1 MKLKELSLRKE
12 KSILWVLFFKRVFS
26 SSFIWGTKITC
37 KTHGYFLSAG
47 IIDEPKVL
55 LPFMELKLYS
65 DTMKFY
71 TIEAMLESVETF
83 SVNKNSYINQQTI
96 TQRPYLTHACC
107 K

>member
-1 MKLKELSLRKE
+1 
-12 KSILWVLFFKRVFS
+12 
-26 SSFIWGTKITC
+26 
-37 KTHGYFLSAG
+37 
-47 IIDEPKVL
+47 
-55 LPFMELKLYS
+55 MELKLYS

-71 TIEAMLESVETF
+71 TTEAMLESVETF